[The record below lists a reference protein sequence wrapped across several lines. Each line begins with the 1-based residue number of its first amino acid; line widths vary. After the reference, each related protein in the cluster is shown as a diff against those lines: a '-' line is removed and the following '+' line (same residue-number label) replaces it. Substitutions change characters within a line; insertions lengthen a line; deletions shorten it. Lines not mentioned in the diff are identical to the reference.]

1 VANNAEA
8 VGRLLAINT
17 LMKGE
22 RELLRKPEEPPAQ
35 EAAKSSPQQPS
46 SSSSSISHDSK
57 AVEAVLLKL
66 LDERLQ
72 ASDAEAMNWANSSSD
87 LRRTAADDAA
97 NSPRRI
103 TARYADDGLAAN
115 GEALRSETTLQFGQG
130 QLRGAALNVPP
141 ELQFF
146 IQGLAARAAGTSDIG
161 ATTIFN
167 GGPDR
172 ASSQAPGGF
181 AGIRIAMIAIALLG
195 LGVLISQL
203 LTG

>member
-1 VANNAEA
+1 MANNAEA

-46 SSSSSISHDSK
+46 SSPISHDSK

-115 GEALRSETTLQFGQG
+115 GEALRSETTFQFGQG